1 MPVLTPP
8 PSTTRLL
15 SSYRK
20 AAKELNQTILQAD
33 PKKPV
38 VFLRRV
44 VLVDIEGITK
54 DLEKETRVWL
64 EAEVPK
70 QYKEGS
76 FRAISDSKAQ
86 ELILKRTEFGQIH
99 KEAVEALVED
109 AYLDF
114 AGGIEGV
121 KRAGREFISDL
132 IKLKI
137 NERIVV
143 GSIKGEGVYK
153 IKREVKKLVE
163 DRGFTA
169 LIDRGSKRWKID
181 TYAEMLVRTH
191 IIKANNSGFVNRL
204 LENGLELVEMSSH
217 GSSCPICQQ
226 YEGKIFSLTGNDKKH
241 EKAPDLPIHPNCRH
255 SYLPYIEN

>member
-1 MPVLTPP
+1 MPVLSPP
-8 PSTTRLL
+8 PAPRLL
-15 SSYRK
+15 SAYRK
-20 AAKELNQTILQAD
+20 AAKELNQTILQAN

-44 VLVDIEGITK
+44 ILVDIEEITK
-54 DLEKETRVWL
+54 ELEKETRVWL
-64 EAEVPK
+64 EEEVPK
-70 QYKEGS
+70 QYNEGS
-76 FRAISDSKAQ
+76 FQAISECKTH
-86 ELILKRTEFGQIH
+86 ELVLKRTEFGQIH

-114 AGGIEGV
+114 ANGLEGV
-121 KRAGREFISDL
+121 KRAGREFISEM

-143 GSIKGEGVYK
+143 GAIKGESVYK

-191 IIKANNSGFVNRL
+191 TIKANNAGFSNRL

-217 GSSCPICQQ
+217 GSSCPICKE
-226 YEGKIFSLTGNDKKH
+226 YEGKVFSLTGNDKRFG
-241 EKAPDLPIHPNCRH
+241 KAPTLPIHPNCRH
-255 SYLPYIEN
+255 SFLPYIED

>member
-1 MPVLTPP
+1 MPVQTP
-8 PSTTRLL
+8 PSTPRLIEA
-15 SSYRK
+15 YRK
-20 AAKELNQTILQAD
+20 AARELNQVILQAD

-38 VFLRRV
+38 VFLRQA
-44 VLVDIEGITK
+44 VLTDIEEITK
-54 DLEKETRVWL
+54 GLEKDTRNWL
-64 EAEVPK
+64 QEEVPK

-76 FRAISDSKAQ
+76 FRAISDTKAH
-86 ELILKRTEFGQIH
+86 ELVLKQTAFGQIH

-143 GSIKGEGVYK
+143 GAIKGEGVYK

-191 IIKANNSGFVNRL
+191 IIKSNNEGFKNRL
-204 LENGLELVEMSSH
+204 LENGLDLVEISSH
-217 GSSCPICQQ
+217 ASACPICEP
-226 YEGKIFSLTGNDKKH
+226 YEGMVFSLTGNDKKYGQ
-241 EKAPDLPIHPNCRH
+241 APELPIHPNCKH
-255 SYLPYIEN
+255 SYLPFIVE

>member
-1 MPVLTPP
+1 MPVQTP
-8 PSTTRLL
+8 PSTPRLL
-15 SSYRK
+15 EAYRK
-20 AAKELNQTILQAD
+20 AAKELNQVILQAD

-38 VFLRRV
+38 VFLRQA
-44 VLVDIEGITK
+44 VLTDIEDITK
-54 DLEKETRVWL
+54 GLEKNTRLWL
-64 EAEVPK
+64 NVEVPK
-70 QYKEGS
+70 QYKQGS
-76 FRAISDSKAQ
+76 FRAISESKAQ
-86 ELILKRTEFGQIH
+86 ELILKRTDFGQIH
-99 KEAVEALVED
+99 KEAIEALVED

-132 IKLKI
+132 VKLKV

-143 GSIKGEGVYK
+143 GAIKGEGVYK

-191 IIKANNSGFVNRL
+191 IIKSNNKGFSNRL
-204 LENGLELVEMSSH
+204 LENGLDLVEISSH
-217 GSSCPICQQ
+217 ASACPICQD
-226 YEGKIFSLTGNDKKH
+226 YEGRVFSLTGNDKRYGQ
-241 EKAPDLPIHPNCRH
+241 APDLPIHPNCRH
-255 SYLPYIEN
+255 SYLPFIVE

>member
-1 MPVLTPP
+1 MPVQTP
-8 PSTTRLL
+8 PSTPRLL
-15 SSYRK
+15 EAYRK
-20 AAKELNQTILQAD
+20 AAKELNQVILQAN

-38 VFLRRV
+38 VYLRQA
-44 VLVDIEGITK
+44 VLTDIEGITK
-54 DLEKETRVWL
+54 RLENDTRLWL
-64 EAEVPK
+64 VHEVPK
-70 QYKEGS
+70 QYKAGS

-86 ELILKRTEFGQIH
+86 ELVLTRTEFGQIH
-99 KEAVEALVED
+99 KEAVEALIED

-132 IKLKI
+132 VKLKI

-143 GSIKGEGVYK
+143 GAIKGEGVYK

-191 IIKANNSGFVNRL
+191 IIKSNNEGFSNRL
-204 LENGLELVEMSSH
+204 LENGLDLVEISSH
-217 GSSCPICQQ
+217 ASACPICQD
-226 YEGKIFSLTGNDKKH
+226 YEGRVFSLTGNDKRYGQ
-241 EKAPDLPIHPNCRH
+241 APDLPIHPNCRH
-255 SYLPYIEN
+255 SYMPFIEE